1 MDLIKSF
8 NSPMDGMQKLSL
20 ALLVLILV
28 VFALS
33 ILQLRTIS
41 QSIDDAPL
49 KLEQSAAAT
58 AKIKRE
64 MGRLNKLEDNLKR
77 SSERHSELLRGVDV
91 RMRASYD
98 ADSLNS
104 WRSKTG
110 LLRAQLKQD
119 LDRLH
124 QFNAETSPQLNKLA
138 LSLENL
144 LLQEEMQW
152 ISLQEFLE
160 KQADKA
166 VNSDEIGQFYQSYM
180 NEFLNTIR
188 ALSAYRSVINE
199 FKDKLQTLAND
210 GFVKRR
216 NIETNLENYHN
227 SFQYYLIVA
236 IVCFVLAAIAS
247 CGAYG
252 LRIRRERRSRERR
265 QNTRSVENDRR
276 QNTRSEEID
285 RRQNTESVEND
296 RRQNTGSVENDRRQK
311 ARRVE
316 NDRRQN
322 TTSVKNDR
330 RKSDRS

>member
-8 NSPMDGMQKLSL
+8 SSPMDGMQKLSL

-49 KLEQSAAAT
+49 KLEQSSAAT

-77 SSERHSELLRGVDV
+77 SSERHSELLKGVDV
-91 RMRASYD
+91 RMRSSD
-98 ADSLNS
+98 ADSVNS

-110 LLRAQLKQD
+110 ILRAQLKQD
-119 LDRLH
+119 LERLH

-138 LSLENL
+138 LSLESL

-166 VNSDEIGQFYQSYM
+166 VNSDERGQFYQSYM
-180 NEFLNTIR
+180 NEFLDTIR
-188 ALSAYRSVINE
+188 ALSGYRSVINE

-216 NIETNLENYHN
+216 NIETNLENHHN

-236 IVCFVLAAIAS
+236 IVCFVLGVIAS

-265 QNTRSVENDRR
+265 RNSRNVENDRR
-276 QNTRSEEID
+276 QNTRSVEID

-296 RRQNTGSVENDRRQK
+296 HRQNTGSVENDRRQK

-316 NDRRQN
+316 NDRREN
-322 TTSVKNDR
+322 TRSVKNDR